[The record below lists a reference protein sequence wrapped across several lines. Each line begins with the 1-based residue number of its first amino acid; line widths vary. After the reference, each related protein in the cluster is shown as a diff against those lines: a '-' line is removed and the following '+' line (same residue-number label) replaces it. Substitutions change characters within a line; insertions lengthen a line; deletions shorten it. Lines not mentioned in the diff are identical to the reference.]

1 MGIYT
6 LREKGIVSLFGD
18 NGAEE
23 KKKKLDCFSA
33 SLLLRAVTSGLF
45 GDLRRLPLFF
55 SLFSSVV
62 LLSLSSIPLKPLLL
76 QVVSV
81 CRLTRRL
88 TRNPQN

>member
-23 KKKKLDCFSA
+23 KKKKKLDCFSA

-45 GDLRRLPLFF
+45 GDLRRLPLF
-55 SLFSSVV
+55 SSVV

-76 QVVSV
+76 QIVSD